1 MVVEGCG
8 AFACGD
14 VPDLDEAVTAG
25 GDDLGWG
32 AFGGGLVVGR
42 GVFDVEVEV
51 GVWVV
56 VCRRMLLLGRGHP
69 EDFEDAVGVAFE
81 GTEAGVVVEAP
92 NLNCLVAAACQDEA
106 SAGTRR
112 SGVRRYRSCIFGG
125 EGDGPNAASVTA
137 EDTLDFT
144 FLRGPDFDGT
154 ILRGGGKEG
163 RSVICGDRI
172 DVFFMGF
179 TSIDCSRR
187 FPIQFRE

>member
-1 MVVEGCG
+1 MVVEGCS

-14 VPDLDEAVTAG
+14 VPDFDETIAAG
-25 GDDLGWG
+25 GGNLGWG
-32 AFGGGLVVGR
+32 AFCGWLVVGR
-42 GVFDVEVEV
+42 RIFDIEVEV

-92 NLNCLVAAACQDEA
+92 NLDCLVAAAREDKA
-106 SAGTRR
+106 STGTRR
-112 SGVRRYRSCIFGG
+112 PGVRRYRSCVFGG

-144 FLRGPDFDGT
+144 FLCGPDLDGT
-154 ILRGGGKEG
+154 VLRGRGKEG
-163 RSVICGDRI
+163 GSVICGDRVN
-172 DVFFMGF
+172 VFIMGF